1 MSGLPSGQEKRHDDT
16 NHDGCFHELSQSRA
30 EMWDDPQYTNRAED
44 ETGSEYEHEIE
55 YTGFQD
61 LHDGL
66 QPSNRSG
73 LRSSNMTLFA
83 LAIDIFPVSYFD
95 DPNC

>member
-16 NHDGCFHELSQSRA
+16 NHDGRFHELSQSRA

-66 QPSNRSG
+66 ATFQPFGPSFLEHDLVRFSDRHLSG
-73 LRSSNMTLFA
+73 VLL
-83 LAIDIFPVSYFD
+83 
-95 DPNC
+95 